1 MRSRSLRLAGVVLV
15 PFALVVIG
23 GCGGNDLAQS
33 ATIELPDGTTQD
45 ATLGSGVVSFANS
58 RWQFFQ
64 TGPSSQG
71 AAFATIRFGP
81 DGELEA
87 FEENTIASNI
97 FGNTILFDGERHPTN
112 QQGLS
117 YEAGTYGAA
126 TADARGFAFEGAVT
140 AFAAGLQAAS
150 ATASAQGEFQNDDI
164 NTVRGT
170 FEFSSR
176 VTLLDIPEGNIDM
189 SFEFIGQRVEE

>member
-1 MRSRSLRLAGVVLV
+1 MRSRGHRLSGVVWL
-15 PFALVVIG
+15 PFALLVIG
-23 GCGGNDLAQS
+23 GCGGNKLPQTT
-33 ATIELPDGTTQD
+33 TIELPDGTTQE

-64 TGPSSQG
+64 TSPTAQS

-81 DGELEA
+81 NGELEA
-87 FEENTIASNI
+87 FEDNTIASNI
-97 FGNTILFDGERHPTN
+97 FGNTIIFDGERHPTN
-112 QQGLS
+112 QQGLT
-117 YEAGTYGAA
+117 YEAGTFGAA

-140 AFAAGLQAAS
+140 AFAAGIQAAS

-164 NTVRGT
+164 NTVHGT

-189 SFEFIGQRVEE
+189 SFEFIGQRVQE